1 MTPDTINPPA
11 RLLMGPGPIGADPR
25 VLRAMAAPLV
35 GQFDP
40 VMTGYMQQTMSLYRQ
55 VFGTTN
61 EATLLIDGTSRAAI
75 EAVLVSLVEPGDT
88 VLVPVMGR
96 FGLLLTEIAGRVGG
110 RVATVE
116 RPWGQVFTPEE
127 IEQAILRHRPKVL
140 ALVQG
145 DTSTT
150 MNQPLAEIGAI
161 CRRHGV
167 LSYVDATASLGGNTF
182 RADDW
187 QIDAASAGLQKCL
200 GGPPGSAPFT
210 LSTEAAR
217 MVRARRHIEAGL
229 ADGTAPSGVRIGSNY
244 LDLAMVLDYWG
255 PARLNHHTESTSMLY
270 AAHECARLLVAE
282 GIDAAVERHRQH
294 GRAMAAGLAGLGLEL
309 YGDQEHRMNNVI
321 GVVIPAGVDGEQVR
335 AGLLGHYGIEI
346 GTSFG
351 PLRGVI
357 WRIGVMGYNARAD
370 AVLTTLAA
378 LEQELRRAGAPVP
391 AGGGVDAA
399 LATYDAEKVTA

>member
-1 MTPDTINPPA
+1 MTTDTINPPT

-40 VMTGYMQQTMSLYRQ
+40 VMTDYMHQTMALYRR
-55 VFGTTN
+55 VFDTAN
-61 EATLLIDGTSRAAI
+61 EATLLVDGTSRAAI

-96 FGLLLTEIAGRVGG
+96 FGLLLTEIAGRVGAK
-110 RVATVE
+110 VVTIE
-116 RPWGQVFTPEE
+116 RPWGEVFTSEE
-127 IEQAILRHRPKVL
+127 IEQAILAHHPRVL

-150 MNQPLAEIGAI
+150 MNQPLAEIGPI

-182 RADDW
+182 RCDEW

-200 GGPPGSAPFT
+200 GGPPGSAPVT
-210 LSTEAAR
+210 LSTPAAEV
-217 MVRARRHIEAGL
+217 VRSRRHIEAGI
-229 ADGTAPSGVRIGSNY
+229 ADGTEPTGVRIRSNY
-244 LDLAMVLDYWG
+244 LDLAMILDYWG
-255 PARLNHHTESTSMLY
+255 PARLNHHTEATSMLY

-282 GIDAAVERHRQH
+282 GIDEAVERHRRH
-294 GRAMAAGLAGLGLEL
+294 GRAMAAGINGLGLSL

-321 GVVIPAGVDGEQVR
+321 GVVIPTGVDGEHVR
-335 AGLLGHYGIEI
+335 AGLLDHYGIEI

-399 LATYDAEKVTA
+399 LATYAEEEVAA